1 VKDLTYEQYYNKKM
15 SDRTYDTIIIGAGI
29 SGLACARQLNK
40 YDKDFLII
48 SKDIG
53 GRILT
58 SEDGSVNYG
67 VFFVCSDYDNV
78 LKYVALKS
86 RIRLR
91 DFCFHENK
99 DTYVLFEPK
108 FIRYLS
114 QFIKTYKLLYKFRK
128 KLRLLRK
135 NSETVSQKK
144 AIENDSFLHDL
155 YMQKASDFIKERKI
169 VSGTDMYLSKAL
181 YSTTFSKVSE
191 MNAFSFLQFLIPL
204 VTPIYTFTFE
214 KEKMIKPFQDKI
226 KIGSAIDIKFKDDK
240 YKIKTADAILYSK
253 NIVLATEISWSKE
266 FAGVKK
272 VNLSINTNMIHVKG
286 IAKKEIS
293 WKNYQL
299 FSPSG
304 NVQAV
309 ADLKDGTYL
318 FYYKNETPDL
328 KDYFE
333 NPYIIASKQ
342 WRPAGTINGHNLI
355 ESNRGNNMYLIG
367 DYNIAGLEESYITGL
382 FSANQII
389 QSE

>member
-1 VKDLTYEQYYNKKM
+1 M
-15 SDRTYDTIIIGAGI
+15 SKRTYDTIIIGAGV

-40 YDKDFLII
+40 YNQDFLIV

-67 VFFVCSDYDNV
+67 AFFVCSDYNNF
-78 LKYVALKS
+78 LKYVTLKS

-108 FIRYLS
+108 LLRYIV
-114 QFIKTYKLLYKFRK
+114 QFVKTYKLLYLFRK
-128 KLRLLRK
+128 KLRLLRRK
-135 NSETVSQKK
+135 SETVSQKK
-144 AIENDSFLHDL
+144 AIENDSFLHEL
-155 YMQKASDFIKERKI
+155 YMQKASDFIKEHKI
-169 VSGTDMYLSKAL
+169 DTGTDMYLSKAL

-204 VTPIYTFTFE
+204 VTPIYRFTFE
-214 KEKMIKPFQDKI
+214 REKMIKPFQNKI
-226 KIGSAIDIKFKDDK
+226 KLGNVTYIKFKDGN
-240 YKIKTADAILYSK
+240 YKIKTDDTILYSK
-253 NIVLATEISWSKE
+253 NIVLATEISWSKY

-272 VNLSINTNMIHVKG
+272 VNSQVNTNMVHVKG
-286 IAKKEIS
+286 VPKKEIS
-293 WKNYQL
+293 WKSYQL
-299 FSPSG
+299 FSPTS

-309 ADLKDGTYL
+309 ANLKDGTYL
-318 FYYKNETPDL
+318 FYYKEKMPDL
-328 KDYFE
+328 KEYFE
-333 NPYIIASKQ
+333 NPYIIARRQ

-355 ESNRGNNMYLIG
+355 ESNRGKNMYLIG

-382 FSANQII
+382 YSANQII
-389 QSE
+389 KSD

>member
-1 VKDLTYEQYYNKKM
+1 M
-15 SDRTYDTIIIGAGI
+15 SNRTYNTIIIGAGI

-40 YDKDFLII
+40 YDQDFLII

-58 SEDGSVNYG
+58 SEDENANYG
-67 VFFVCSDYDNV
+67 AFFVCSDYDNV
-78 LKYVALKS
+78 LKYVTLKS

-99 DTYVLFEPK
+99 NTYVLFEPK
-108 FIRYLS
+108 LIRHLS
-114 QFIKTYKLLYKFRK
+114 QFVKAYKLLYKFRK

-135 NSETVSQKK
+135 TSEIISQKK

-155 YMQKASDFIKERKI
+155 YMQKASDFIKEHKI

-181 YSTTFSKVSE
+181 YSATFSKVSE

-214 KEKMIKPFQDKI
+214 EGKMIKPFQDKI
-226 KIGSAIDIKFKDDK
+226 KIGSVTDIKFKDAR

-253 NIVLATEISWSKE
+253 NIVLATEISWSKD

-272 VNLSINTNMIHVKG
+272 VNIPVNTNMIHVKG

-318 FYYKNETPDL
+318 FYYKSEMPDL

-333 NPYIIASKQ
+333 NPYIIIASKQ

-382 FSANQII
+382 YSANQII
-389 QSE
+389 QPD

>member
-1 VKDLTYEQYYNKKM
+1 M

-40 YDKDFLII
+40 YDQDFLII

-318 FYYKNETPDL
+318 FYYKSEMPDL

-333 NPYIIASKQ
+333 NPYIIIASKQ